1 MYTFGKNEHSS
12 LYLKALYPGKIYSGG
27 YVPWT
32 GETREFGEA
41 DWDKYIQTLITLGY
55 DGVGEMGSKP
65 VIREKHVPLDSDYYR
80 GFWGSCESHSFPVL
94 CHIGDVE
101 DFWYEEKTPDWA
113 KKRNWGYYEADYPYL
128 NEFYDEIFNVLGRH
142 PDLKITI
149 CHFMFITPDLEQA
162 YRIMEEHNNV
172 NMDLSPGIE
181 LLYNISKRRDGWRV
195 FFRKYS
201 DRILMG
207 TDIGMSVTLMEHLTR
222 IWLLRTFLETS
233 DEFYTPK
240 LADQYLTR
248 YEEPFI
254 GLDLSRSTLEKIYY
268 KNFQRLWGK
277 EPRELDLENA
287 VEACRGDPVLTE
299 LFSEL

>member
-1 MYTFGKNEHSS
+1 
-12 LYLKALYPGKIYSGG
+12 
-27 YVPWT
+27 
-32 GETREFGEA
+32 
-41 DWDKYIQTLITLGY
+41 
-55 DGVGEMGSKP
+55 
-65 VIREKHVPLDSDYYR
+65 
-80 GFWGSCESHSFPVL
+80 
-94 CHIGDVE
+94 
-101 DFWYEEKTPDWA
+101 
-113 KKRNWGYYEADYPYL
+113 
-128 NEFYDEIFNVLGRH
+128 
-142 PDLKITI
+142 
-149 CHFMFITPDLEQA
+149 MFTTPDLDQA
-162 YRIMEEHNNV
+162 YRIMEEYRNV

-254 GLDLSRSTLEKIYY
+254 GLDLSRSTLRKMYY

-287 VEACRGDPVLTE
+287 MKACRGDPVLTE